1 MADNIGS
8 YQRRTLFVV
17 VVQDKSA
24 SSRSQTIR
32 AERERETLPWG
43 AFCCGFPTR
52 CDNRVRAFTGSV
64 SRVGPTLSG
73 STGRDCRARR

>member
-32 AERERETLPWG
+32 AERETLPWG
-43 AFCCGFPTR
+43 AFRCDFPTR
-52 CDNRVRAFTGSV
+52 CDNRVRTFTGSV

>member
-32 AERERETLPWG
+32 AERETLP
-43 AFCCGFPTR
+43 
-52 CDNRVRAFTGSV
+52 
-64 SRVGPTLSG
+64 
-73 STGRDCRARR
+73 